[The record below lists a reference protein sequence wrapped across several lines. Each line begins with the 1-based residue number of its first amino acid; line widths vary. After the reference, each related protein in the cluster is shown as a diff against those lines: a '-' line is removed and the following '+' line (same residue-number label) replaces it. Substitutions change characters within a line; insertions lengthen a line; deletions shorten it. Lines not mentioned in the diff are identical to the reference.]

1 MKEIVQNDFLLQ
13 DFIFFMGK
21 SSSKDANLEE
31 IRAAEVEA
39 VGDFVSIQAGFVEK
53 KANDLFYDRTNTP
66 GKFGF
71 GMTAAQKAHVDKNVA
86 QFRAIH
92 TAFNTHKA
100 AIFGFVGLDDT
111 TGAKKSPPLA
121 SLNLLADTP
130 NALTCHAVT
139 TGPFKGMST
148 EVQSLTSMVTQW
160 EVDIHSSPRLASW
173 LPPP

>member
-21 SSSKDANLEE
+21 SSLKSANLQQ
-31 IRAAEVEA
+31 IHAAEVEA
-39 VGDFVSIQAGFVEK
+39 VGDFVSIQAEFVEK

-66 GKFGF
+66 SKF

-100 AIFGFVGLDDT
+100 AIFGFVGLDT
-111 TGAKKSPPLA
+111 TGKKSSPLA
-121 SLNLLADTP
+121 SLNLLAGTP
-130 NALTCHAVT
+130 NALTCHAFT

-160 EVDIHSSPRLASW
+160 GVDSSPPW